1 MGNPGR
7 TDHGTGGLINKREPS
22 LRELNQ
28 SPYAKY
34 GRSTC
39 ARDCYAIARND
50 LFFLFILFL
59 FLAPRSY
66 AQTTLQYTD
75 HTYRASIKSVEC
87 YNTVKQGSFPIITL
101 RGNEQLQL
109 AFDDLEGR
117 SRNYYYSLEH
127 CDAQWNS
134 SRLSPAEYLQSF
146 MEDRIINYNY
156 SSSTIQK
163 YIHYEVKFPNQN
175 IIPKLAG
182 NYLLKVYE
190 DADQSKLI
198 ITRRIYIV
206 SSAVGVGASFV
217 PSNNVGRRL
226 NNQKLNLEVSYAGL
240 NVQNPYN
247 DIKVL
252 VMQNGRAETGILNT
266 RPTFIRGN
274 QLIYNDFNTNDFAG
288 GNEFRHFDTRTLKL
302 NSERI
307 ARIFKDTANT
317 VLLLGDER
325 RNQNAYLFQYDV
337 NGTYYVINQ
346 DGRDARTDADYAYVF
361 FNFVASGTLPKG
373 DIYLTGRF
381 NNYELNE
388 ATKLQYDATR
398 NRYTTQALLKQG
410 VYDYQYV
417 WVDATTN
424 KASSEPLE
432 GSYFETE
439 NDYQILVYHRP
450 PGSRWEELVGY
461 KVMNTGRR

>member
-1 MGNPGR
+1 MTR
-7 TDHGTGGLINKREPS
+7 INYCHAEPVEDLTKRRMLRQAQHDS
-22 LRELNQ
+22 LSL
-28 SPYAKY
+28 A
-34 GRSTC
+34 
-39 ARDCYAIARND
+39 CYFCVI
-50 LFFLFILFL
+50 LFFL
-59 FLAPRSY
+59 APHAF

-75 HTYRASIKSVEC
+75 HTYRAGIKSVEC
-87 YNTVKQGSFPIITL
+87 YNTAKQGSFPIISL
-101 RGNEQLQL
+101 RSNEQLQL
-109 AFDDLEGR
+109 AFDDLDGR
-117 SRNYYYSLEH
+117 SRSYYYSLEH
-127 CDAQWNS
+127 CDASWNS

-146 MEDRIINYNY
+146 MEDRIIDYSY
-156 SSSTIQK
+156 SSGTVQK

-190 DADQSKLI
+190 DADQNKLI
-198 ITRRIYIV
+198 ITRRVYIA
-206 SSAVGVGASFV
+206 SSAVGIAASFV
-217 PSNNVGRRL
+217 PSNNVARRL
-226 NNQKLNLEVSYAGL
+226 NNQKINFEASYTGL

-252 VMQNGRAETGILNT
+252 VMQNGRAETSILNT
-266 RPTFIRGN
+266 RPTFLRGS
-274 QLIYNDFNTNDFAG
+274 QLIYNDFNINDFAG

-317 VLLLGDER
+317 VLLLGDES
-325 RNQNAYLFQYDV
+325 RNQNAYLFQYDI
-337 NGTYYVINQ
+337 NGSYYVINQ
-346 DGRDARTDADYAYVF
+346 DGRDARTDADYVYVF
-361 FNFVASGTLPKG
+361 FNFTPSATLPKG

-381 NNYELNE
+381 NNYELTN
-388 ATKLQYDATR
+388 ANKLQYDATR
-398 NRYTTQALLKQG
+398 NRYTMQALLKQG

-417 WVDATTN
+417 WVDAASG

-439 NDYQILVYHRP
+439 NDYQLLVYYRP

-461 KVMNTGRR
+461 KVINTGRR